1 MFWAALPAVIGAVS
15 GAATAGAN
23 IAANAGTGNTARIRE
38 IQKAMAGGDVITPT
52 AKRDIDASMEIAR
65 RGSQQVSE
73 DAARRAAVTGATS
86 GEAARELQSMQAD
99 ATSALYDR
107 AAKAFTDARAS
118 EEQELEDRKALRR
131 QRTVDTITSAA
142 NAAAAAGGAT
152 AQMQGVTYKGG
163 PAPKEPDWAAIEK
176 QGVDRDT
183 VGQLQDL
190 YQRLMKGG
198 MSPRER
204 ELFAEAMG
212 LVGYG
217 V

>member
-1 MFWAALPAVIGAVS
+1 MFWAVLPAVIGTAA

-23 IAANAGTGNTARIRE
+23 VAANAGTGNTSRIRE

-52 AKRDIDASMEIAR
+52 AKRDIDAGMEIAR

-107 AAKAFTDARAS
+107 AVKAFMDARAS

-131 QRTVDTITSAA
+131 QRTVDTITGAA
-142 NAAAAAGGAT
+142 STAAMAGGAV

-163 PAPKEPDWAAIEK
+163 PEQKEPDWTAIEK